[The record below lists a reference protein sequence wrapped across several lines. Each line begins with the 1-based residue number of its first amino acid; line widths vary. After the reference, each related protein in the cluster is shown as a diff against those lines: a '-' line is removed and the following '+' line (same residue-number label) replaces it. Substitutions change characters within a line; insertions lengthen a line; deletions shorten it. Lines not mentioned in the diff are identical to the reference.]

1 MIKESFLDAIAEYQM
16 FLPGEMV
23 LVAVSGGPDSC
34 ALLSLLNDHKDKLG
48 ISLHV
53 AHLNHMLRKNDAE
66 LDLRFVEGLAQ
77 KMGLPIS
84 VESRDVAALAAAE
97 RRGIEE
103 AARIA
108 RYEFFE
114 RLADKIG
121 ARKIAVGH
129 TAEDNIETFLMRLL
143 RGSGLK
149 GLCSIPARRGRIVRP
164 LIKVWRREVEDYV
177 SALKIIPRRDYTNY
191 ESKYMRNSIRLKLV
205 PQLKLYNMN
214 IKDIL
219 IQTVL
224 MLNEDRYYLE
234 NETEEVIS
242 RLILEEGE
250 GKVELDL
257 KKLQEYPLAIK
268 RHLLRLAIEKVK
280 GDLNQLTFDHV
291 RSIIDKIGAKEKWEL
306 HLPDG
311 IFVFGNGT
319 VLTVSRER
327 LKKAKIEPFRY
338 AVSIPGETVI
348 PEIGLKV
355 RVSEGEKLGQTG
367 PKTAFIDQE
376 TLGRDIIV
384 RNKLPGDRFQPIGLS
399 GTKKLQDFFVDEK
412 VPQDDRDAVPV
423 FESAGRII
431 WLGGLRLDDRSKVT
445 PNTRRIVKFELIKS

>member
-1 MIKESFLDAIAEYQM
+1 MIKDEFLDAIAEYQM
-16 FLPGEMV
+16 FSPGETV
-23 LVAVSGGPDSC
+23 VVAVSGGPDSC
-34 ALLSLLNDHKDKLG
+34 ALLSLLNEYKEQLG

-66 LDLRFVEGLAQ
+66 LDVRFVEGLAQ

-84 VESRDVAALAAAE
+84 VEARDVAALASAE
-97 RRGIEE
+97 RLGIEA
-103 AARIA
+103 AARLA
-108 RYEFFE
+108 RYDFFE

-121 ARKIAVGH
+121 AQKIAVGH

-149 GLCSIPARRGRIVRP
+149 GLCSIPARRGKIVRP

-177 SALKIIPRRDYTNY
+177 SALKMIPRRDYTNY

-214 IKDIL
+214 IKEIL
-219 IQTVL
+219 LQTVL

-234 NETEEVIS
+234 SETEELMTK
-242 RLILEEGE
+242 LILEEKE
-250 GKVELDL
+250 GLVRLDL
-257 KKLQEYPLAIK
+257 IKLLESPLAIK

-280 GDLNQLTFDHV
+280 GNLTELSFNHV
-291 RSIIDKIGAKEKWEL
+291 RSIIDQLPAAKKWEL

-311 IFVFGNGT
+311 ILVYGDGKT
-319 VLTVSRER
+319 LTVSRER
-327 LKKAKIEPFRY
+327 LTEKVEPFRY
-338 AVSIPGETVI
+338 AVLVPGETTI
-348 PEIGLKV
+348 PEIGLLV
-355 RVSEGEKLGQTG
+355 RATEETALGPTG
-367 PKTAFIDQE
+367 PEIAYVDQDS
-376 TLGRDIIV
+376 LGRDIVV
-384 RNKLPGDRFQPIGLS
+384 RNKLPGDRFQPLGLA
-399 GTKKLQDFFVDEK
+399 GTKKLQDYFVDEK
-412 VPQDDRDAVPV
+412 VPQEKRDAVPV

-445 PNTRRIVKFELIKS
+445 ATTRRILKLELAK

>member
-1 MIKESFLDAIAEYQM
+1 MIKDEFLDAIAEYQM
-16 FLPGEMV
+16 FSPGETV
-23 LVAVSGGPDSC
+23 VVAVSGGPDSC
-34 ALLSLLNDHKDKLG
+34 ALLSLLNEYKEQLG

-66 LDLRFVEGLAQ
+66 LDVRFVEGLAQ

-84 VESRDVAALAAAE
+84 VEARDVAALASAE
-97 RRGIEE
+97 RLGIEA
-103 AARIA
+103 AARLA
-108 RYEFFE
+108 RYDFFE

-177 SALKIIPRRDYTNY
+177 SALKMIPRRDYTNY

-214 IKDIL
+214 IKEIL
-219 IQTVL
+219 LQTVL

-234 NETEEVIS
+234 SETEEMMAK
-242 RLILEEGE
+242 LILEEKE
-250 GKVELDL
+250 GLVRLDL
-257 KKLQEYPLAIK
+257 AKLLESPLAIK

-280 GDLNQLTFDHV
+280 GNLTELSFNHV
-291 RSIIDKIGAKEKWEL
+291 RSIIDQLPVAKKWEL

-311 IFVFGNGT
+311 ILVYGDGAN
-319 VLTVSRER
+319 LTVSRER
-327 LKKAKIEPFRY
+327 LKLEKIEPFRY
-338 AVSIPGETVI
+338 AVLVPGETTI
-348 PEIGLKV
+348 PEIGRLVKATA
-355 RVSEGEKLGQTG
+355 ETALGPTS
-367 PKTAFIDQE
+367 PDTAYVDLDS
-376 TLGRDIIV
+376 LGRDIVV
-384 RNKLPGDRFQPIGLS
+384 RNKLPGDRFQPLGFA

-412 VPQDDRDAVPV
+412 IPQEKRDAVPV

-445 PNTRRIVKFELIKS
+445 ATTRRILKLELSK

>member
-423 FESAGRII
+423 FESARKSFSSSSVWTTKWGRS
-431 WLGGLRLDDRSKVT
+431 GPMKA
-445 PNTRRIVKFELIKS
+445 